1 MQVHCNAATNK
12 KQRLDIMDSD
22 LSCRQIA
29 ARHGVGT
36 TTAHRWKGRESPE
49 DRSSRPRAVRV
60 PAQRGWEKPALLLRR
75 SGLTLDGVLG
85 ALRGEFPSLVRSTL
99 HRHLAQNGLGRLPR
113 AERETKAFKPYEP
126 GFVHVDAL
134 YLPALGARRRFCF
147 VAVDRATRLAF
158 VACYDDKTK
167 ASSVDFMAKAL
178 EAFPFRVHRVL
189 TDNGAEF
196 AARRHGGRASKLP
209 HPFTALLLSKGIR
222 HRLTALYT
230 PQTNGMAERFV
241 GLLKAG
247 TVKRTE
253 YPHHAAMEADILAW
267 CASYNRHRPHGGIK
281 HRTPLQEA
289 TKWYKERPELF
300 RRDPASYGE
309 TVPNLTRPDT

>member
-1 MQVHCNAATNK
+1 MGSE
-12 KQRLDIMDSD
+12 M
-22 LSCRQIA
+22 SCRQLA

-36 TTAHRWKGRESPE
+36 TTARRWKGRDASE
-49 DRSSRPRAVRV
+49 DRSSRPKRVRV
-60 PAQRGWEKPALLLRR
+60 PKEKGWEEPALVLRR

-85 ALRGEFPSLVRSTL
+85 ALREEFPGLVRSTL
-99 HRHLAQNGLGRLPR
+99 HRLLQRNGLGRLPR
-113 AERETKAFKPYEP
+113 AERETKAFKAYEP
-126 GFVHVDAL
+126 GFLHVDAL

-158 VACYDDKTK
+158 VAAYDDKTRE
-167 ASSVDFMAKAL
+167 SSVDLMRRAL

-196 AARRHGGRASKLP
+196 AARRHGGRASRVE
-209 HPFTALLLSKGIR
+209 HPFTALLLSGGVR

-253 YPHHAAMEADILAW
+253 YPSHAALEADLLAW
-267 CASYNRHRPHGGIK
+267 CASYNRHRPHGGLRHK
-281 HRTPLQEA
+281 TPLQEA
-289 TKWYKERPELF
+289 RRWYKERPDLF
-300 RRDPASYGE
+300 KKDPASYA
-309 TVPNLTRPDT
+309 TSVPNLTRPDN